1 MKSILHHLIEDRV
14 SGIGSSLQLGTRVN
28 EHKIDYGLGISEFVH
43 PIASEHGEE
52 VPGEER
58 NKGDEKEKVAN
69 EATTIFRR
77 SFNCHCNTIKLSEIL
92 YTSVILNSPSLSKV
106 QNSTSTG
113 TSSWFDD
120 VTES

>member
-52 VPGEER
+52 VPGQEG
-58 NKGDEKEKVAN
+58 NKGNEKEEVTNK
-69 EATTIFRR
+69 ATMVFGR
-77 SFNCHCNTIKLSEIL
+77 SFNCHGKTKKVSEKI
-92 YTSVILNSPSLSKV
+92 
-106 QNSTSTG
+106 
-113 TSSWFDD
+113 
-120 VTES
+120 